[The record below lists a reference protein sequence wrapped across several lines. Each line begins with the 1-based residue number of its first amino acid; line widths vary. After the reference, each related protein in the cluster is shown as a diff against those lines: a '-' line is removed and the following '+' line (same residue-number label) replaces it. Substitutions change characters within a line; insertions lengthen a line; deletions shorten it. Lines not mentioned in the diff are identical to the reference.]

1 MRRLLLATTA
11 LGMGAGVAMAME
23 ESVSDGM
30 DMSHG
35 MGMDMMDDMGMAPT
49 LALSGN
55 AEMGVVGNKDDEARF
70 HTDMDVTFTASGTMD
85 SGVTW
90 SAAIDL
96 DEIQDDTNMVA
107 GPPAQTVDAATG
119 DDDDDGGV
127 TIKISQPEGF
137 GTLTMGDAPGGIA
150 WAVSDARGAG
160 PGSIRDNHE
169 LGGDGNDGL
178 DARHDN
184 QILLWDRAI
193 GSGFSLAA
201 SVEIDDDRDGKPD
214 TATFDPILGVGGRF
228 SMGMGVGTLGLGA
241 GFQMGSFAHTFT
253 QGLTGQQRADNVKAA
268 SEGRK
273 LMTGTD
279 LWYVPGVSAKD
290 GGKAIPKKGREVDA
304 TAFGGSV
311 SLDFGHGGDG
321 IKMIAD
327 GGIME
332 ADGDGTP
339 AGGGAVTET
348 FDMEAMHVGI
358 GLGYTV
364 GAISLGVNAG
374 TKVTEESHDS
384 SPAAANA
391 GLVKRETTVNGF
403 GFSAAYDLGGG
414 AAIQFGA
421 GSHETEHDW
430 TFQGTDAA
438 VRSGGGLK
446 GYDQSSDTNSWSLGV
461 KFSF

>member
-1 MRRLLLATTA
+1 MGPHVINGESEMKRLLLATTA
-11 LGMGAGVAMAME
+11 LGLSAGVAMAME

-30 DMSHG
+30 G
-35 MGMDMMDDMGMAPT
+35 MAHGMDMMDDMGMAPSV
-49 LALSGN
+49 ALSGS
-55 AEMGVVGNKDDEARF
+55 AEMGVVGSKDDEARF

-96 DEIQDDTNMVA
+96 DEVTADKVDKNKPIDQATN
-107 GPPAQTVDAATG
+107 

-169 LGGDGNDGL
+169 HGASSGNDGL
-178 DARHDN
+178 DAKHDN

-201 SVEIDDDRDGKPD
+201 SVEIDDEKDGKPGGKSH
-214 TATFDPILGVGGRF
+214 DPILGVGGKYE
-228 SMGMGVGTLGLGA
+228 MGMGVGKLGLGA
-241 GFQMGSFAHTFT
+241 GFQMGSFEHAFN
-253 QGLTGQQRADNVKAA
+253 AYKAP
-268 SEGRK
+268 
-273 LMTGTD
+273 D
-279 LWYVPGVSAKD
+279 AKMD
-290 GGKAIPKKGREVDA
+290 PTPHWKDEVDA

-311 SLDFGHGGDG
+311 SIDFGDG
-321 IKMIAD
+321 SDGVKVIAD
-327 GGIME
+327 GGLME
-332 ADGDGTP
+332 ADGSHTMGTGN
-339 AGGGAVTET
+339 AATTKTVEV
-348 FDMEAMHVGI
+348 EAMHVGL

-364 GAISLGVNAG
+364 GAISLGVNVG
-374 TKVTEESHDS
+374 NSVTESTYD
-384 SPAAANA
+384 PNIAAASDEDA
-391 GLVKRETTVNGF
+391 SGLETTVNGI

-430 TFQGTDAA
+430 SYEGDATA
-438 VRSGGGLK
+438 SGGGK
-446 GYDQSSDTNSWSLGV
+446 GGHDSSSDTNSWSLGV

>member
-1 MRRLLLATTA
+1 
-11 LGMGAGVAMAME
+11 MAME

-30 DMSHG
+30 GMSH
-35 MGMDMMDDMGMAPT
+35 GMDMMDDMSMAPSV
-49 LALSGN
+49 ALSGS

-70 HTDMDVTFTASGTMD
+70 HTDMDVTFTASGTMN

-96 DEIQDDTNMVA
+96 DEVTADKLDKNKPIDQATN
-107 GPPAQTVDAATG
+107 

-137 GTLTMGDAPGGIA
+137 GTLTMGDTPGAIA

-169 LGGDGNDGL
+169 LGGNGNDGL
-178 DARHDN
+178 DNKHDN
-184 QILLWDRAI
+184 QILGWDRVI

-201 SVEIDDDRDGKPD
+201 SVEIDDDGDGKPD
-214 TATFDPILGVGGRF
+214 TATFDPILGVGGKF

-241 GFQMGSFAHTFT
+241 GFQMGSYSATFKET
-253 QGLTGQQRADNVKAA
+253 ETNADAAKRTDATPKLGNLWTG
-268 SEGRK
+268 
-273 LMTGTD
+273 
-279 LWYVPGVSAKD
+279 
-290 GGKAIPKKGREVDA
+290 EVDA

-311 SLDFGHGGDG
+311 SLDFGNGGDG
-321 IKMIAD
+321 IKVIAD

-332 ADGDGTP
+332 ADGNTVDDDGK
-339 AGGGAVTET
+339 VTQTADIEG
-348 FDMEAMHVGI
+348 MHLGI

-374 TKVTEESHDS
+374 TNVTEMVRNPSGDNNNHTHE
-384 SPAAANA
+384 
-391 GLVKRETTVNGF
+391 KTVNGF

-421 GSHETEHDW
+421 GSQDTEHDW
-430 TFQGTDAA
+430 TVQGNN
-438 VRSGGGLK
+438 VLSGGGDG
-446 GYDQSSDTNSWSLGV
+446 GYDSTSDTNSWSLGV